1 MFKLPVCPY
10 CHTVY
15 RYKRVRKIDRKEKT
29 IICYHCKKEF
39 KVKRLKGTVVLGAI
53 VLVLA
58 VMTNLAILNSL
69 ENLNL
74 TPLIVSTVAYVILG
88 LILFPFFIDFK
99 KIKKTE
105 PSKEKQKSVNES
117 KKK

>member
-10 CHTVY
+10 CNTVY
-15 RYKRVRKIDRKEKT
+15 RYKRVRNIDRKEKT
-29 IICYHCKKEF
+29 IFCYHCKKEF
-39 KVKRLKGTVVLGAI
+39 KVKRLRGTVVLGAI

-58 VMTNLAILNSL
+58 VATNLAILNSL
-69 ENLNL
+69 EYLNF
-74 TPLIVSTVAYVILG
+74 TPLIISTVAYVILG
-88 LILFPFFIDFK
+88 LILFPFFIDFE

>member
-10 CHTVY
+10 CNTVY

-29 IICYHCKKEF
+29 LMCYHCKKEF
-39 KVKRLKGTVVLGAI
+39 KVKRLSGMVVLGAI

-58 VMTNLAILNSL
+58 VVTNLVILNSL
-69 ENLNL
+69 EYLNL

-88 LILFPFFIDFK
+88 FIFVPFFIDFR

-105 PSKEKQKSVNES
+105 PRKENKN
-117 KKK
+117 